1 MRQKKKC
8 YDSIKFL
15 ESYNA
20 FVLIIA
26 MCNGVEGFLKS
37 HLNLCKRKN
46 TSQRGKVKNDE
57 MKER

>member
-1 MRQKKKC
+1 MHC
-8 YDSIKFL
+8 PND
-15 ESYNA
+15 
-20 FVLIIA
+20 
-26 MCNGVEGFLKS
+26 CNGVEGFLKS